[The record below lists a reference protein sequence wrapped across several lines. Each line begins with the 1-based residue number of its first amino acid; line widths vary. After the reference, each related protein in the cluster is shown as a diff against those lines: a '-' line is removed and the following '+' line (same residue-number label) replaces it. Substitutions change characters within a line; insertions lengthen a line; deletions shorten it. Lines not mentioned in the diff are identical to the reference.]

1 MGGLVLHGDLFFSL
15 QSGDIRPLAH
25 WLESVKIL
33 PPGGFPANKP
43 ANYGDVTYGAVAK
56 IEIEDAHRARAHC
69 LAITDEFF
77 DPSRPSS
84 WSGAIDQAC
93 AGSLPGD
100 DDDRSRR
107 LFLIASGNTVDNGK
121 IDQVLAL
128 RALEDPAQ
136 SWNAITIGGY
146 TAKENIYPTGS
157 ELRPA
162 VKANNRSPYGR
173 GSVGFDRSLMPIK
186 PEVVF
191 EAGNM
196 AVNASNDCISH
207 DSLSLISTGSS
218 PLTKPLVPF
227 WATSAATAMAGNFLG
242 RLMAALPGRWKETY
256 RGLMVHSAEWTVPM
270 RERMR
275 AFSNRRVNHPLL
287 REFGFGVPNIDRA
300 LWSTRNE
307 VTLMAEAEIQPFA
320 LSSDGTRAVFNEIH
334 YYRLPW
340 PQAVLQR
347 LENEL
352 VNLRITLSYLPD
364 PNLSPRAAT
373 RPETYRSFGLRFKL
387 KRKDETENDF
397 RQRVNKS
404 ERESGASFG
413 TDSQANNWLVGV
425 GAISAG
431 SLHCDIWRGR
441 ATDLASMDVIAV
453 HPVIGWWKTHVGQ
466 QKAESAGRY
475 ALFVSLDARGH
486 DVDLYTEITN
496 SLSAGVP
503 IAV

>member
-1 MGGLVLHGDLFFSL
+1 MVTELQWAAWSCTAIFFFSL

-207 DSLSLISTGSS
+207 ELIVANFDRVISAHE
-218 PLTKPLVPF
+218 
-227 WATSAATAMAGNFLG
+227 ATSSVLGN
-242 RLMAALPGRWKETY
+242 
-256 RGLMVHSAEWTVPM
+256 
-270 RERMR
+270 ERR
-275 AFSNRRVNHPLL
+275 
-287 REFGFGVPNIDRA
+287 
-300 LWSTRNE
+300 
-307 VTLMAEAEIQPFA
+307 
-320 LSSDGTRAVFNEIH
+320 DGDGGKF
-334 YYRLPW
+334 PW
-340 PQAVLQR
+340 PAHGCAAR
-347 LENEL
+347 PLE
-352 VNLRITLSYLPD
+352 RDLSGPHG
-364 PNLSPRAAT
+364 
-373 RPETYRSFGLRFKL
+373 SFG
-387 KRKDETENDF
+387 
-397 RQRVNKS
+397 
-404 ERESGASFG
+404 
-413 TDSQANNWLVGV
+413 
-425 GAISAG
+425 
-431 SLHCDIWRGR
+431 
-441 ATDLASMDVIAV
+441 
-453 HPVIGWWKTHVGQ
+453 
-466 QKAESAGRY
+466 
-475 ALFVSLDARGH
+475 
-486 DVDLYTEITN
+486 
-496 SLSAGVP
+496 
-503 IAV
+503 